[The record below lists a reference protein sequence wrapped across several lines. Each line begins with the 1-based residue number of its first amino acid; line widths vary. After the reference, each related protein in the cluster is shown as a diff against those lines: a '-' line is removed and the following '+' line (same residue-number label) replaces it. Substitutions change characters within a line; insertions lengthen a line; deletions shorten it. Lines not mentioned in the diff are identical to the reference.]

1 MRVLSILAMLLL
13 LAGVSGASAQERTI
27 VGIVVGSDEQPV
39 RLARVEVVRGVERTE
54 TNQEGRFRIVTR
66 AGEVTLRV
74 TSFGFRP
81 QDVVV
86 PAGQNEVR
94 IVMETDA
101 LRLEGIV
108 VTGQQTS
115 VARRNLANA
124 VSSISQAAIDEAPP
138 MQTSESLLQGRVAG
152 ALVEQNSGAP
162 GGGMQVRLRGVSTII
177 GESEPLYVIDGV
189 VMSNV
194 AVPNA
199 LNAVTLS
206 AGGSNAS
213 TQDAPVN
220 RIADL
225 NPADIER
232 IEILKGASAAALY
245 GSRAANGVIIITTR
259 RGSPGD
265 TRINFTQRV
274 GFFQRSNELEFREWT
289 FGEAADVFGA
299 AAVAPYFPA
308 GASDDARPLRTFDHQ
323 DQVAGQQDLS
333 MESSLSVAGG
343 NDDTRYFVSGTWR
356 EDEGV
361 MINTGYERQSLR
373 LNLEQALGERF
384 QVNVHT
390 NLMHTLA
397 ARGISNNDNSGTSPW
412 MVFPFTPNFADLSF
426 DEATNRFRVN
436 PFERSNPLQ
445 TVSLSTNDEDV
456 WRLLGGATGSFDAW
470 RNANQRVELV
480 TTFGVDFF
488 TQENDL
494 YFPAVLQF
502 EPSDGLPGSSLLSNT
517 NNMDLTWSAN
527 AVHEFTGDAFRATT
541 TAGFQYEG
549 RELNTS
555 RIFGFGLAG
564 GQENVDAATQVQI
577 LENRQRIRDLG
588 FFAQEELLLL
598 NERLFIT
605 GGIRTDR
612 SSVNS
617 DTEEFFWYP
626 KAAASYRF
634 DDLTS
639 WVDGV
644 KLRGAWG
651 QSGNQPLFGQKF
663 TPLTATNNITGIP
676 GLTIQGTVAA
686 PDLRP
691 EQQEEIEFGAD
702 VTGFGGRAQLT
713 ATWFRKSITDLLL
726 QRTPAPSTGFATEI
740 FNGGK
745 LEVRGWELALDA
757 APIQT
762 GNFSWLSQTTFYADE
777 SEIQDLPVPAFN
789 TGGFGT
795 SLGAF
800 RIEEGA
806 SATQIVTNVGVC
818 PSTEFAQLC
827 IDDDGSPLP
836 DGTQIVSSIGDAV
849 PDFRIGFSNN
859 LTWGP
864 LSLVS
869 LIEWVEGHTVI
880 NLTQFL
886 ADAAANSADFTTA
899 GVQRLGNWGDGDS
912 RGYMEDASFIKLR
925 ELSLSYDIPSSL
937 IDNALFG
944 GIGGARLTLSGRN
957 LHTWTSYTGLDP
969 EVSNFGNQPIAR
981 NIDVAPFPP
990 SRSFWLGVD
999 VRF

>member
-1 MRVLSILAMLLL
+1 MRILSILAMLLL

-124 VSSISQAAIDEAPP
+124 VSSISQAAIEEAPP

-265 TRINFTQRV
+265 TRINFTQRF

-289 FGEAADVFGA
+289 YGEAADVFGA
-299 AAVAPYFPA
+299 SAVAPYFPA

-323 DQVAGQQDLS
+323 DQVAGRQDLS

-426 DEATNRFRVN
+426 DEATNRFRTN

-456 WRLLGGATGSFDAW
+456 WRLLGGATGSFNAW
-470 RNANQRVELV
+470 SNANQRVELV

-626 KAAASYRF
+626 KASASYRF

-639 WVDGV
+639 WVDGL

-663 TPLTATNNITGIP
+663 TPLTATNNITGIH

-691 EQQEEIEFGAD
+691 ERQEEIEFGAD

-740 FNGGK
+740 F
-745 LEVRGWELALDA
+745 
-757 APIQT
+757 
-762 GNFSWLSQTTFYADE
+762 
-777 SEIQDLPVPAFN
+777 
-789 TGGFGT
+789 
-795 SLGAF
+795 
-800 RIEEGA
+800 
-806 SATQIVTNVGVC
+806 
-818 PSTEFAQLC
+818 
-827 IDDDGSPLP
+827 
-836 DGTQIVSSIGDAV
+836 
-849 PDFRIGFSNN
+849 
-859 LTWGP
+859 
-864 LSLVS
+864 
-869 LIEWVEGHTVI
+869 
-880 NLTQFL
+880 
-886 ADAAANSADFTTA
+886 
-899 GVQRLGNWGDGDS
+899 
-912 RGYMEDASFIKLR
+912 
-925 ELSLSYDIPSSL
+925 
-937 IDNALFG
+937 
-944 GIGGARLTLSGRN
+944 
-957 LHTWTSYTGLDP
+957 
-969 EVSNFGNQPIAR
+969 
-981 NIDVAPFPP
+981 
-990 SRSFWLGVD
+990 
-999 VRF
+999 